1 MMLRAPRHRRRGRRL
16 CGRRRG
22 YLSRVEVYIR
32 TDGRICYGS
41 LHIPDREV
49 MIALRGV
56 GSPSVNGLGFKIK
69 RRLKGECFDY
79 YGLFE
84 RQQETLYFKQILVLA
99 FHTINR
105 IFT

>member
-1 MMLRAPRHRRRGRRL
+1 M
-16 CGRRRG
+16 
-22 YLSRVEVYIR
+22 EVYIR

-84 RQQETLYFKQILVLA
+84 RQQETLYFKQFFGACFSHNQSHFCVRELLVR
-99 FHTINR
+99 FEIS
-105 IFT
+105 